1 MNRYEEIELQ
11 QDLEQV
17 EKYLSGYLRDPGYG
31 SAAGQILRD
40 MESAFREILNCRKV
54 NLHVDDI
61 PEEEPGGKKPYMPEE
76 KAKDLM
82 DKHPEVRAFVADLGL
97 DTK

>member
-31 SAAGQILRD
+31 SAAGRVLSD
-40 MESAFREILNCRKV
+40 M
-54 NLHVDDI
+54 
-61 PEEEPGGKKPYMPEE
+61 
-76 KAKDLM
+76 
-82 DKHPEVRAFVADLGL
+82 
-97 DTK
+97 